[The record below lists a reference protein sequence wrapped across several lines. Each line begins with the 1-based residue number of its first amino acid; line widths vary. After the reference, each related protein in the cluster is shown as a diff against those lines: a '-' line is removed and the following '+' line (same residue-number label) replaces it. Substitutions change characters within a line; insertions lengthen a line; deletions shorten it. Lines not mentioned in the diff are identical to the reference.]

1 LKKKETFY
9 LYKSGLFSHLDIHFA
24 RLMSKL
30 VQNDKEEI
38 FLAAAVL
45 SHYHRQGHICLDLSK
60 AGEKYPNLTLP
71 ELREWLTK
79 LKKSDVIGSSGE
91 YKPLILDD
99 KSRLYL
105 YRYWFYQDKLAELIR
120 KRVENDIKNI
130 DYDLLEKGLQRLF
143 PNNQDDETDWQKI
156 AAFTAVTKR
165 FCVISGGPGT
175 GKTSTVAKILALIIE
190 QAKGEKL
197 QIALAAP
204 TGKAAARLQD
214 AMIHAKEKG
223 LPDSPHNI
231 TDAIPE
237 QASTLHRLLGS
248 IPGTPYFRHH
258 AKNLLNADV
267 VAVDEASMVDMALI
281 SKLIQA
287 IPDESRLILLG
298 DKDQL
303 ASVEAGAVL
312 GDICEDT
319 QPFIIQLRKNYRFK
333 EESGIRKV
341 SDAVNKGDADN
352 ALKYLKDENY
362 KDIIW
367 KNLPEP
373 DYLSLHIRDIVING
387 FKDYLLFL
395 QKTTGND
402 KSGIFEKF
410 NQFRIL
416 CALRQGHYGMIT
428 VNKLAEQIL
437 RRAKLI
443 SSDNTW
449 YPGRPVMVTHND
461 YNLRLFN
468 GDIGIAMP
476 DPDADNE
483 IRVFFSPDVQSK
495 TASLR
500 KFNPLR
506 LPEHETVFAMTV
518 HKSQGSEFNRVLL
531 LLSDKDYTIMT
542 RELIYTGITRAIS
555 HVELW
560 GKEDIFSLGVS
571 RRIERTSGLSDALR
585 KSRV

>member
-1 LKKKETFY
+1 
-9 LYKSGLFSHLDIHFA
+9 
-24 RLMSKL
+24 
-30 VQNDKEEI
+30 
-38 FLAAAVL
+38 
-45 SHYHRQGHICLDLSK
+45 
-60 AGEKYPNLTLP
+60 
-71 ELREWLTK
+71 
-79 LKKSDVIGSSGE
+79 
-91 YKPLILDD
+91 
-99 KSRLYL
+99 
-105 YRYWFYQDKLAELIR
+105 
-120 KRVENDIKNI
+120 
-130 DYDLLEKGLQRLF
+130 
-143 PNNQDDETDWQKI
+143 
-156 AAFTAVTKR
+156 
-165 FCVISGGPGT
+165 
-175 GKTSTVAKILALIIE
+175 
-190 QAKGEKL
+190 
-197 QIALAAP
+197 
-204 TGKAAARLQD
+204 
-214 AMIHAKEKG
+214 
-223 LPDSPHNI
+223 
-231 TDAIPE
+231 
-237 QASTLHRLLGS
+237 
-248 IPGTPYFRHH
+248 
-258 AKNLLNADV
+258 
-267 VAVDEASMVDMALI
+267 MVDMALI

-287 IPDESRLILLG
+287 IPNESRLILLG

-341 SDAVNKGDADN
+341 SDAVNKGEADN
-352 ALKYLKDENY
+352 ALKYLKDEKY

-373 DYLSLHIRDIVING
+373 DYLLLHIRDIVING
-387 FKDYLLFL
+387 FKDYLSFL
-395 QKTTGND
+395 RKATGND
-402 KSGIFEKF
+402 KSDIFEKF

-416 CALRQGHYGMIT
+416 CAFRQGHYGMIT
-428 VNKLAEQIL
+428 VNKLTEQIL

-468 GDIGIAMP
+468 GDIGIALP

-495 TASLR
+495 TVSLR

-531 LLSDKDYTIMT
+531 LLSDKDYAILT
-542 RELIYTGITRAIS
+542 RELIYTGITRAVN
-555 HVELW
+555 HVEIW